1 MDAMKLS
8 AVIAPA
14 PVVRPRERRRALRRL
29 GSAGPAFLIGG
40 FSTAALVL
48 LSAWARYLAPM
59 VLQ

>member
-1 MDAMKLS
+1 MKLS
-8 AVIAPA
+8 YVIAPA

-59 VLQ
+59 VLP